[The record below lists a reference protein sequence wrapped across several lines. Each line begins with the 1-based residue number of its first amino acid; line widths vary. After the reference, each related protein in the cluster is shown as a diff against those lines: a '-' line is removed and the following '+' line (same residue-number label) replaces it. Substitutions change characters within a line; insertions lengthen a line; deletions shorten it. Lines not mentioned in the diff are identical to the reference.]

1 MLVVSMHAS
10 ILLYVAVGT
19 LVFGLVGAI
28 VFARRRPSKDL
39 GSVSTSWTTEHHAT
53 HRGGDGAS

>member
-1 MLVVSMHAS
+1 MHAS

-53 HRGGDGAS
+53 HRGGDGASS